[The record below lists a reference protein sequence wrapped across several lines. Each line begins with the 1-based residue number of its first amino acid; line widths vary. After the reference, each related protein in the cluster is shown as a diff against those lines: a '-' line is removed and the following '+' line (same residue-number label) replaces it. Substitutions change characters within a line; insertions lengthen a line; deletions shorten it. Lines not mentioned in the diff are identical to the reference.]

1 MAEQGGYQ
9 AICLNRL
16 GPLETWLNMHTM
28 ESGVF
33 VTIPVRNGRLASA
46 NIFTQSATPVDKQ
59 VSNDLSEAEPN
70 VKSADQRTPRKNNV
84 WLMLLQVF
92 AVVLQ
97 LFCSYFAVHSCYTK
111 VQLAALR
118 SHHDKHNKTSRYVA
132 Y

>member
-1 MAEQGGYQ
+1 MFNSNLMAEQGGYQ
-9 AICLNRL
+9 AIRLNRF

-84 WLMLLQVF
+84 WLMVF
-92 AVVLQ
+92 AALVF
-97 LFCSYFAVHSCYTK
+97 LFVILVRGYA
-111 VQLAALR
+111 
-118 SHHDKHNKTSRYVA
+118 
-132 Y
+132 